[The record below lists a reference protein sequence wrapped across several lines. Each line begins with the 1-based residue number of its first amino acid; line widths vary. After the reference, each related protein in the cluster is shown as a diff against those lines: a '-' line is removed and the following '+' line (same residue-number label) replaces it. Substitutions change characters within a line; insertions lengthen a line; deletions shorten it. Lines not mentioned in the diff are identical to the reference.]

1 MKEKTIV
8 AARQALVFFRLRVP
22 IIRGTGL
29 RVDKEIPCL
38 ENRGSRHGWAGSL
51 SALKEI
57 GCKSV
62 FAGPYFADF
71 STNGTTI
78 GLQNR
83 QNLSLP
89 TPIFLRFFKS
99 DRLPAQRISRGNNPL
114 PIKV

>member
-8 AARQALVFFRLRVP
+8 AARQALVFFRLRIP
-22 IIRGTGL
+22 IIRGTDL

-62 FAGPYFADF
+62 LLVHI
-71 STNGTTI
+71 S
-78 GLQNR
+78 
-83 QNLSLP
+83 
-89 TPIFLRFFKS
+89 PIFRPMEQLLAFKIVKIY
-99 DRLPAQRISRGNNPL
+99 PYPL
-114 PIKV
+114 TFSFDSSSPTDCRRNGSVGE